1 MLRQALVAIVLIV
14 AAAAAVFQ
22 LSYAVVGLERQL
34 ASLRHEL
41 DNERWVVR
49 TRKADLAYLTRPERL
64 AQQAEQL
71 GLRPARAAQIVEL
84 DRIGNRAEVL
94 LSGIG
99 IPVTLPSGT
108 EAELRLRPMPV
119 FADLAAERR

>member
-1 MLRQALVAIVLIV
+1 MLRQALVAVLLIV

-34 ASLRHEL
+34 TQLRREL
-41 DNERWVVR
+41 DNERWLVR

-71 GLRPARAAQIVEL
+71 GLHPARAAQIVDV
-84 DRIGNRAEVL
+84 DRIGNRAEVM

-108 EAELRLRPMPV
+108 AAELRLRPMPV
-119 FADLAAERR
+119 FADVAAEHR